1 MMKTIKIYTYLILVL
16 SMLCIQL
23 KSQDFIWNG
32 SISTD
37 WGNGDNW
44 DNSTVP
50 KNKDIVIIPNTV
62 INYPHITDKYKCNQ
76 ITISQ
81 ESYIVIEQTGDLS
94 ILNDFI
100 LESNSDFSASV
111 FNYGTLSIFGDAIF
125 TSTIIPNEWH
135 YISSPIS
142 GDIADSLPGMKFK
155 WYEPNSADTLK
166 NGWIYKSGNY
176 TPMEGLDVNLTTDKI
191 TYTGTFNDGDYNI
204 NISHTTGDSL
214 EGYEGWNLIGNPYPC
229 NINLDLI
236 PDTYKN
242 IMGNAFYIW
251 DGEIQ
256 NWATY
261 INGVGANGGTK
272 NIPIGQSFF
281 VKCPYEG
288 TNVVTFTNDIKS
300 IKSSSALKSYVIS
313 QLNIQLSGLYY
324 TDETIIKF
332 SSSATKEYDM
342 VSDGLKRF
350 TNNIFVPQIYTVT
363 SDNKKL
369 VINTLPISEE
379 HFEIPLYFDLNF
391 PDEFVLNFNGLT
403 ELNLIPL
410 YLEDILKDTIINLN
424 ISPEY
429 KFDCFFDLDINNRF
443 ILHYNKPITIETEI
457 SNVSCVGNNDGM
469 INIITKGGI
478 SPHTFQWSNGST
490 DNKIESLS
498 AGEYIVTITDGKD
511 VIVEKIIITEPDSI
525 KYKYYLIKPS
535 KSTTKDGSIVL
546 SCDDSYIIE
555 WSTGD
560 IGKYLFN
567 VTEGNYYFEITDHY
581 NCKITE
587 NIQLK
592 SNELIK
598 LNNNNYNSGLIE
610 VIIKNEIILMNIISP
625 EQGDIYIYNISGQL
639 INKEHYSVP
648 GSYLFTT
655 TYTLCLIMIVS
666 NNEVYYSKIL
676 KTN

>member
-1 MMKTIKIYTYLILVL
+1 MKTIKKYIYLILVL
-16 SMLCIQL
+16 ITIFIPL

-32 SISTD
+32 DISND
-37 WGNGDNW
+37 WGDINNW
-44 DNSTVP
+44 DNGIVP
-50 KNKDIVIIPNTV
+50 KNKSIVIIPNIV
-62 INYPHITDKYKCNQ
+62 NNYPHITDKYKCNQ
-76 ITISQ
+76 ITISPQ
-81 ESYIVIEQTGDLS
+81 SYIVIEQTGSLT
-94 ILNDFI
+94 ILKDFI

-111 FNYGTLSIFGDAIF
+111 INYGVLTIFGNAIF
-125 TSTIIPNEWH
+125 ISTIVPNEWH

-142 GDIADSLPGMKFK
+142 GDIADSLPGIKYR

-166 NGWIYKSGNY
+166 KGWIYKSGNY
-176 TPMEGLDVNLTTDKI
+176 VPMEGLDVNLTTDKI
-191 TYTGTFNDGDYNI
+191 TYTGTFNDGAYDI
-204 NISHTTGDSL
+204 NVSHTTGDSL

-236 PDTYKN
+236 PDFYKD
-242 IMGNAFYIW
+242 IIGNGFYVW
-251 DGEIQ
+251 DSKIQ

-272 NIPIGQSFF
+272 NIPIGQGFF
-281 VKCPYEG
+281 VKCSYEG

-300 IKSSSALKSYVIS
+300 LKESSALKSNDIS
-313 QLNIQLSGLYY
+313 QLNITLTGSRY

-332 SSSATKEYDM
+332 SSNSTNEYDK

-350 TNNIFVPQIYTVT
+350 THNIHVPQIYTVT

-369 VINTLPISEE
+369 IINTQPMPDQHL
-379 HFEIPLYFDLNF
+379 EIPLYIDLNL
-391 PDEFVLNFNGLT
+391 PDEYVLRFNGLT
-403 ELNLIPL
+403 ELNSIPL
-410 YLEDILKDTIINLN
+410 YLEDVIKDTIINLN
-424 ISPEY
+424 TSPEY
-429 KFDCFFDLDINNRF
+429 EFDCFFGLDVNDRF

-457 SNVSCVGNNDGM
+457 SNVSCAGNNDGM

-478 SPHTFQWSNGST
+478 PSHIIHWSNGST
-490 DNKIESLS
+490 DNKITSLGV
-498 AGEYIVTITDGKD
+498 GEYIATITDGKD
-511 VIVEKIIITEPDSI
+511 VIVEKITISEPDSI
-525 KYKYYLIKPS
+525 KYEYDLIKPS
-535 KSTTKDGSIVL
+535 KSISRDGSIIL
-546 SCDDSYIIE
+546 LCDDSYIIE

-567 VTEGNYYFEITDHY
+567 VIEGNYSFEITDQN

-592 SNELIK
+592 SDELVI
-598 LNNNNYNSGLIE
+598 LNKNKYNSGL
-610 VIIKNEIILMNIISP
+610 VDVLIKNEIIFMNITSP
-625 EQGDIYIYNISGQL
+625 KHGDIYIYNISGQL

-655 TYTLCLIMIVS
+655 THTLFLIMIVS